1 MKEDDDTFERTC
13 WSKGVVWRFGR
24 GDTTGRSA
32 SLFSSHLLCGDGLLC
47 HSYTDSL
54 FVIAWRC
61 WYVVI
66 FPLCAAQNSTPF
78 SLCDAVWC
86 RWPEEIGSSVPL
98 LSSSRYVLRTFVKN
112 ETMAF
117 SSKWF
122 YIWVYAAPVGFTSDE
137 NHSNKFIVHD
147 RWRITTLFFLW
158 GYRRCHEMLISHY
171 VLDLI
176 VLFPVLGALLYRQ
189 QQYFSS
195 LARPNDMWVHLFQE
209 PPTLKNTHCIFRF
222 WLWWHINLA
231 RYQAKGRCRKIFVP
245 VKFIFS
251 EPPEDALYQPLG
263 QLFVDACLAPSP
275 PWL

>member
-13 WSKGVVWRFGR
+13 RSKGVVWRFGR

-86 RWPEEIGSSVPL
+86 RWPEAIGSSVPL
-98 LSSSRYVLRTFVKN
+98 WSSSRYVLRTFVKN
-112 ETMAF
+112 EIRAF

-147 RWRITTLFFLW
+147 RWRITTLFLFVRLSAMSWNADLTLRSWSDRPLSSSWGVALPSAAVFL
-158 GYRRCHEMLISHY
+158 
-171 VLDLI
+171 
-176 VLFPVLGALLYRQ
+176 
-189 QQYFSS
+189 FSS
-195 LARPNDMWVHLFQE
+195 ETQW
-209 PPTLKNTHCIFRF
+209 
-222 WLWWHINLA
+222 
-231 RYQAKGRCRKIFVP
+231 
-245 VKFIFS
+245 
-251 EPPEDALYQPLG
+251 
-263 QLFVDACLAPSP
+263 
-275 PWL
+275 